1 MKNLIFFYTH
11 TQMNSIQ
18 HLFRKY
24 SNVDSNDNDN
34 YLLLIGVVRI
44 RIFKTHRQPTPT
56 HTHTH
61 THSSWQRQYCPSS
74 ISYANKVN
82 PILRRTIPLTYLCWE
97 VSWSSRRIRWK
108 RYVEDTNDVEIVS
121 RLIWWEREWRSWWVR
136 KHMKCSSR
144 PAMMSWVRRRCTSS
158 WFPCSEKVSCTSNS
172 RVSLTTTH
180 ITHTPLEHRYDAP
193 PKIRRQQF
201 RFLGTGLRGRR
212 LKSYVPLLVKEAQ
225 DFFAKW
231 GDSGEVDILD
241 KLSELTILTA
251 SRCLMGQEV
260 REKLFEEVAG
270 LFHTLDKG
278 ITPLSVFW
286 PHAPVPSHWARDRAR
301 KEMVKLLSGVIQKK
315 REEIKKDPEGDH
327 GDDMLAYLVT
337 VKYKDGRLLT
347 VHEIV
352 GFFIALL
359 FAGQHTSSITA
370 TWTTLFLAHHPDVL
384 SRVMAEQDE
393 ILSEIKVEDV
403 TYVVFERLC
412 SSFCHNR
419 YCI

>member
-1 MKNLIFFYTH
+1 M
-11 TQMNSIQ
+11 
-18 HLFRKY
+18 
-24 SNVDSNDNDN
+24 
-34 YLLLIGVVRI
+34 
-44 RIFKTHRQPTPT
+44 
-56 HTHTH
+56 
-61 THSSWQRQYCPSS
+61 
-74 ISYANKVN
+74 
-82 PILRRTIPLTYLCWE
+82 
-97 VSWSSRRIRWK
+97 
-108 RYVEDTNDVEIVS
+108 
-121 RLIWWEREWRSWWVR
+121 
-136 KHMKCSSR
+136 
-144 PAMMSWVRRRCTSS
+144 
-158 WFPCSEKVSCTSNS
+158 SCTSNS

-180 ITHTPLEHRYDAP
+180 ITNPPLEHRYDAP

-301 KEMVKLLSGVIQKK
+301 KEMVKLLSGVIEKK

-403 TYVVFERLC
+403 TYVVFERWC

>member
-1 MKNLIFFYTH
+1 MISLAPLSYTP
-11 TQMNSIQ
+11 
-18 HLFRKY
+18 
-24 SNVDSNDNDN
+24 
-34 YLLLIGVVRI
+34 
-44 RIFKTHRQPTPT
+44 PT
-56 HTHTH
+56 
-61 THSSWQRQYCPSS
+61 
-74 ISYANKVN
+74 
-82 PILRRTIPLTYLCWE
+82 
-97 VSWSSRRIRWK
+97 
-108 RYVEDTNDVEIVS
+108 
-121 RLIWWEREWRSWWVR
+121 
-136 KHMKCSSR
+136 
-144 PAMMSWVRRRCTSS
+144 
-158 WFPCSEKVSCTSNS
+158 
-172 RVSLTTTH
+172 
-180 ITHTPLEHRYDAP
+180 HRYDAP

-393 ILSEIKVEDV
+393 ILSEMKVEDV
-403 TYVVFERLC
+403 TYVVFEFLSQSILHLDRHDTHLHHKKITRTAT
-412 SSFCHNR
+412 SQTHTRKLRENSDTNAR
-419 YCI
+419 TQVR